1 MVTADFEEKHDDDS
15 PLNGNRD
22 SIHVL
27 GQTSN
32 EGQMI
37 EVAAYHTSLTQTTNV
52 RPLNPD
58 AHANVADPYSTL
70 VDFLTEI
77 RNGAVQPGDV
87 EPA

>member
-1 MVTADFEEKHDDDS
+1 
-15 PLNGNRD
+15 
-22 SIHVL
+22 
-27 GQTSN
+27 
-32 EGQMI
+32 MI